1 MTVDVSI
8 RKDESIEEYKLRI
21 YEYKINGYID
31 YSWQEIADIIFNET
45 LESKDRSTHFRAC
58 KKAFKDGL
66 ISIHEK
72 EDSIEEQEEQEK
84 EDIKDLINEFR
95 KERFK
100 LSDER
105 TQERAY
111 LRRISREE
119 TLKEIATDAAK
130 EIAKTKNLLSP
141 SYNAAERA
149 GYNEA
154 ILQLSD
160 WHYGIDID
168 NPWNTFN
175 PEICKKRINKLLDEV
190 ICFCYTFGVNKLHLV
205 NLGDLI
211 SGRIHSTIR
220 LESRCD
226 VITQTMMVSEILSE
240 FISTLTAEG
249 INIEYYDCLDNH
261 SRLEPIKADSLE
273 LESLARI
280 IPWYLATRLDSN
292 KLFNINYNEFGADII
307 TFPVLN
313 GKYMVA
319 GVHGH
324 KDRPNKVVDN
334 LTLMTKLNYDLILTA
349 HLHHFQIDEKNQVV
363 VISNGSLM
371 GTDTYAK
378 DFRLSAR
385 PSQNIILVNEQNVVD
400 YIHRITLD

>member
-45 LESKDRSTHFRAC
+45 LEAKNKGTHFKAC
-58 KKAFKDGL
+58 KKALKDGL
-66 ISIHEK
+66 ISIYDK
-72 EDSIEEQEEQEK
+72 EDSIEEQEEKQK

-119 TLKEIATDAAK
+119 TLKEIAMDAAK

-141 SYNAAERA
+141 SYNAVEGA

-168 NPWNTFN
+168 NPWNKFN
-175 PEICKKRINKLLDEV
+175 PEICKERINKLLDEV

-240 FISTLTAEG
+240 FISALTAEG

-280 IPWYLATRLDSN
+280 IPWYLTTRLDSN

-349 HLHHFQIDEKNQVV
+349 HLHHFQVDEKNQVV

-378 DFRLSAR
+378 DFRLSAQ